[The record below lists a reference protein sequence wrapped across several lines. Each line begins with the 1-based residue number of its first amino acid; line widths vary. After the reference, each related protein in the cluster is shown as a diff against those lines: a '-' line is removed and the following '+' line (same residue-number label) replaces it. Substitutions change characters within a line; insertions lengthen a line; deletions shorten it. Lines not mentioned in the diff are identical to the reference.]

1 MRNYFL
7 VLLTPILF
15 VFNAC
20 EKKNPCPENVN
31 LGSQSINF
39 PSKLFVPYTNQSIT
53 LVFKNAKNDSIK
65 TKTILQENTIV
76 RLNDSVLC
84 GDGIDPFSSQYMFH
98 DSENLRRGF
107 NYNTGLA
114 NIDIIVQLFVAN
126 ASAKD
131 AQFYDKLIV
140 RSAARNITSNLEIIT
155 DTRNNKLPATI
166 TNKENKFRF
175 VADTTWNNK
184 NFKDVY
190 YSVDNTLDKS
200 AIFYNKQIGVVGL
213 KIGDDMWVF
222 DRTE

>member
-1 MRNYFL
+1 MKKYFWI
-7 VLLTPILF
+7 LLTVAIF
-15 VFNAC
+15 AFNAC

-39 PSKLFVPYTNQSIT
+39 PSKLFVPYSNQSIT

-65 TKTILQENTIV
+65 TRTILQENTIF
-76 RLNDSVLC
+76 RFNDSVLC
-84 GDGIDPFSSQYMFH
+84 GDGVDPFSSQFMFH

-107 NYNTGLA
+107 NYNTALA
-114 NIDIIVQLFVAN
+114 NIDILIQLFVAN

-155 DTRNNKLPATI
+155 DTRNNKLPASL
-166 TNKENKFRF
+166 TNKVNQFRF
-175 VADTTWNNK
+175 VADTTWNSK

-190 YSVDNTLDKS
+190 YSVDNTFDKS
-200 AIFYNKQIGVVGL
+200 AIFYNKQFGVVGL
-213 KIGDDMWVF
+213 RIGDDMWVF
-222 DRTE
+222 DRIE